1 MPRELFHQELAEIQK
16 EILVMGSM
24 AEKATHDALESLRT
38 GDLEWAQRIV
48 EEDSII
54 DQKRYEIEEK
64 TIFVVAS
71 QQPMATDLRT
81 LISALYIITDL
92 ERIADHA
99 EGIARINIM
108 LGDNSELPRQLGYIP
123 KMGELS
129 TTMLRDSLKAYIDS
143 DIDEARRI
151 CEADDEVDRL
161 QDAVYADAFKSMIDD
176 NSTIQDNTYRL
187 WTAHN
192 LERIADRC
200 TNIVSELS
208 SLLQEA
214 CQRLQGMFL
223 SISRRGK
230 NELFSFSTCPKH
242 SPV

>member
-1 MPRELFHQELAEIQK
+1 MHRLVPLVQMRLPMRNRIGCALATKQHQQQ
-16 EILVMGSM
+16 
-24 AEKATHDALESLRT
+24 R
-38 GDLEWAQRIV
+38 AQ
-48 EEDSII
+48 
-54 DQKRYEIEEK
+54 
-64 TIFVVAS
+64 FVVAS

-200 TNIVSELS
+200 TNICERIIFIVTGSMSEAARDVS
-208 SLLQEA
+208 
-214 CQRLQGMFL
+214 
-223 SISRRGK
+223 K
-230 NELFSFSTCPKH
+230 Y
-242 SPV
+242 

>member
-54 DQKRYEIEEK
+54 DRKRYEIEEK

-108 LGDNSELPRQLGYIP
+108 LGDDSELPRQLGYIP
-123 KMGELS
+123 TMGELS
-129 TTMLRDSLKAYIDS
+129 TTMLRDSLKAYIES

-161 QDAVYADAFKSMIDD
+161 QDAVYAEAFKNMIDD

-200 TNIVSELS
+200 TNICERIIFIVTGSMSEAARDVSKS
-208 SLLQEA
+208 
-214 CQRLQGMFL
+214 
-223 SISRRGK
+223 
-230 NELFSFSTCPKH
+230 
-242 SPV
+242 

>member
-1 MPRELFHQELAEIQK
+1 VPRELFHQELAEIQK

-200 TNIVSELS
+200 TNICERIIFIVTGSMSEAARDVS
-208 SLLQEA
+208 
-214 CQRLQGMFL
+214 
-223 SISRRGK
+223 K
-230 NELFSFSTCPKH
+230 Y
-242 SPV
+242 

>member
-48 EEDSII
+48 EEASII

-123 KMGELS
+123 RMGELS

-200 TNIVSELS
+200 TNICERIIFIVTGSMSEAARDVS
-208 SLLQEA
+208 
-214 CQRLQGMFL
+214 
-223 SISRRGK
+223 K
-230 NELFSFSTCPKH
+230 Y
-242 SPV
+242 

>member
-1 MPRELFHQELAEIQK
+1 MPRELFHQELADIQK

-99 EGIARINIM
+99 EGIARINMM

-129 TTMLRDSLKAYIDS
+129 TTMLRDSLKAYIDT

-161 QDAVYADAFKSMIDD
+161 QDAVYADAFKSMIAD

-200 TNIVSELS
+200 TNICERIIFIVTGSMSEAARDVS
-208 SLLQEA
+208 
-214 CQRLQGMFL
+214 
-223 SISRRGK
+223 K
-230 NELFSFSTCPKH
+230 Y
-242 SPV
+242 

>member
-123 KMGELS
+123 RMGELS

-192 LERIADRC
+192 LERIADPC
-200 TNIVSELS
+200 TNICERIIFIVTGSMSEAARDVS
-208 SLLQEA
+208 
-214 CQRLQGMFL
+214 
-223 SISRRGK
+223 K
-230 NELFSFSTCPKH
+230 Y
-242 SPV
+242 